1 MDGDVAENSMKLLLT
16 CEEPW
21 NCIACDGTG
30 EMPVVGGV
38 CPFSDGLGTGRLHPT
53 TSDVCAV
60 GDPSSSESQEW
71 NVWKRMGVT
80 MDSASTVDVMPE
92 GELCEV
98 DTVPCT
104 GVRAG
109 RKLFAANAT
118 KINVAGEKRF
128 HAFTDDGI
136 PLDCAFIAGA
146 VKKALKST
154 AVTCDEGEQG
164 QWVIHTKTGGWIV
177 NCKTRQK
184 IPFKRSGNTYYLDAW
199 VRVPKKRKP
208 PSSNRM
214 EVDQVSGK
222 VSGFTRPSKP

>member
-1 MDGDVAENSMKLLLT
+1 MCDGKCTGGLRPTVAE
-16 CEEPW
+16 
-21 NCIACDGTG
+21 
-30 EMPVVGGV
+30 
-38 CPFSDGLGTGRLHPT
+38 
-53 TSDVCAV
+53 VCAV
-60 GDPSSSESQEW
+60 GDPGSSEGQEW
-71 NVWKRMGVT
+71 DGWKRMRVT
-80 MDSASTVDVMPE
+80 MDSGSTVDVMPE

-118 KINVAGEKRF
+118 KIDVAGEKRF

-154 AVTCDEGEQG
+154 AVTCDEGTKG

-177 NCKTRQK
+177 NCETRQK

-199 VRVPKKRKP
+199 VRVPKKKKA
-208 PSSNRM
+208 SSSSRM
-214 EVDQVSGK
+214 DVDQVGRK
-222 VSGFTRPSKP
+222 ASGFTRPSKP

>member
-1 MDGDVAENSMKLLLT
+1 MRLA

-21 NCIACDGTG
+21 KCIACEGTG
-30 EMPVVGGV
+30 KLINSLGSI
-38 CPFSDGLGTGRLHPT
+38 CPLCDGLGTGSAHQLS
-53 TSDVCAV
+53 SDVCAV
-60 GDPSSSESQEW
+60 GDPGKSESQEW
-71 NVWKRMGVT
+71 DGWRRMRVT
-80 MDSASTVDVMPE
+80 MDSGSTVDVMPE

-104 GVRAG
+104 RVRAN

-154 AVTCDEGEQG
+154 AVTCDEGTKG

-177 NCKTRQK
+177 NCETRQK
-184 IPFKRSGNTYYLDAW
+184 IPFNRSGNTYYLDAW
-199 VRVPKKRKP
+199 VRVPKKKKKKP
-208 PSSNRM
+208 VNLSRM
-214 EVDQVSGK
+214 DVDQVSRK
-222 VSGFTRPSKP
+222 ASGFTRQSTL